1 MLVEYIEE
9 KVRKLVC
16 FIVGISDEEIYTGN
30 GNIPFKRAVA
40 RNLCLYI
47 LHDRYA
53 VCYRQLAL
61 MTSLTQRSVMR
72 CVKKARMYIEYDKAY
87 IVYLNRIRERL

>member
-16 FIVGISDEEIYTGN
+16 FVIETPCEELYVGV
-30 GNIPFKRAVA
+30 GNIPLKRAVA

-53 VCYRQLAL
+53 VCYNQLASL
-61 MTSLTQRSVMR
+61 TSLTQRSVMR
-72 CVKKARMYIEYDKAY
+72 CVKKARMYIEYDKMY
-87 IVYLNRIRERL
+87 IKYLNQIRERL